1 MEWLQKFYILIL
13 NPFCNLSGKISPG
26 VKKTCI
32 YIICFLL
39 YGTCY
44 CWYSIIGM
52 GTQLTLLSRMLESI
66 FLIIVLIFLGLEKPL
81 KPVKWNGLFIY
92 CWFALG
98 MLILIMGFFNE
109 QNTGYWMTGKPLWKW
124 HPPRDFLSSPA
135 PSAIPAGLRPTAPA
149 K

>member
-1 MEWLQKFYILIL
+1 MASEILYFNTKSI
-13 NPFCNLSGKISPG
+13 CNLSGKISPG

-109 QNTGYWMTGKPLWKW
+109 AEYGILDDRSCNCSG
-124 HPPRDFLSSPA
+124 SSVLLYGIWEKE
-135 PSAIPAGLRPTAPA
+135 SMN
-149 K
+149 